1 MKSKALEG
9 EWEEPVGWVGLS
21 ITHSPEERRGERERE
36 RERQTLEGCAAVR
49 LSSSLELSSVW
60 LLSACVRCV
69 VVLGEC
75 VCLR

>member
-36 RERQTLEGCAAVR
+36 READARR
-49 LSSSLELSSVW
+49 LCCSQAEQLS
-60 LLSACVRCV
+60 
-69 VVLGEC
+69 
-75 VCLR
+75 